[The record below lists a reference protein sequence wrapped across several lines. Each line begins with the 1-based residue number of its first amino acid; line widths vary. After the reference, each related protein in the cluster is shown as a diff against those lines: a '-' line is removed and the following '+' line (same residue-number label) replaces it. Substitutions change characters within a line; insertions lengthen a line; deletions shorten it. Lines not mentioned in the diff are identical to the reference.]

1 VQILADNGLKDDG
14 EGNPKKK
21 KDACEKIAQQNTALV
36 DEGLKMLMQANQ
48 IDPNDDSAMS
58 YINLTYRRK
67 ADMEC
72 GNDAARKADID
83 VANQWSSKAMGTRKA
98 KEDKK
103 NAAHAGGVVL
113 PPAPTQ

>member
-1 VQILADNGLKDDG
+1 
-14 EGNPKKK
+14 
-21 KDACEKIAQQNTALV
+21 
-36 DEGLKMLMQANQ
+36 
-48 IDPNDDSAMS
+48 MS